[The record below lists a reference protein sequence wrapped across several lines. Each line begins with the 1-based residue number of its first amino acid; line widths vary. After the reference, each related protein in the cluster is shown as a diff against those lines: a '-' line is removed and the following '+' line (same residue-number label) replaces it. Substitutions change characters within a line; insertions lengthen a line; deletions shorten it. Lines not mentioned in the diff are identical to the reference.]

1 MNEKKVTKKE
11 MLERVKGAVL
21 NSGVENVDELVAF
34 IEKEQNALNKKSKAK
49 TENQKA
55 NEALIEVVYNELVK
69 CENAVTVTELLKEEV
84 IQEAGIKSPQKLS
97 ALLKKLVDGG
107 RVSRI
112 HDKKKSYF
120 TIEEDI

>member
-55 NEALIEVVYNELVK
+55 NEALVEVVYNELVK

-112 HDKKKSYF
+112 QDKKKSYF
-120 TIEEDI
+120 TIKEDI

>member
-55 NEALIEVVYNELVK
+55 NEALVEVVYNELVK

-84 IQEAGIKSPQKLS
+84 IQEVGIKSPQKLS

-112 HDKKKSYF
+112 QDKKKSYF
-120 TIEEDI
+120 TIKEDI

>member
-55 NEALIEVVYNELVK
+55 NEILVEVVYNELEK
-69 CENAVTVTELLKEEV
+69 CEKAVTVTELLKEKA
-84 IQEAGIKSPQKLS
+84 IQGAGIKSPQKLS

-107 RVSRI
+107 RASRI
-112 HDKKKSYF
+112 QDKKKSYF
-120 TIEEDI
+120 TIEKDI